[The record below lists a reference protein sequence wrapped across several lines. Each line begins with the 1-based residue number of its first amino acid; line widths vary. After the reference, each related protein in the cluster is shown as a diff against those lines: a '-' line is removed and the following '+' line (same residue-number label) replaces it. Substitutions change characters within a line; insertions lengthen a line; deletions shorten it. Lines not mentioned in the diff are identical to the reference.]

1 MVSLAAKMLTSFLL
15 VGCLDFLKNILT
27 FCISLQMFQPFPPP
41 GKQCDKKV
49 RDTELQNSSCSE
61 QEQQHL
67 LETSGSSSSI
77 LDNPP
82 GSASISVIGKK
93 DDEKKNPGG
102 FQQQHSPP
110 EGSKLQSGDRHSSVS
125 SGTSN
130 SE

>member
-1 MVSLAAKMLTSFLL
+1 
-15 VGCLDFLKNILT
+15 
-27 FCISLQMFQPFPPP
+27 MFQPFPPP

-67 LETSGSSSSI
+67 LEISGSSSSI

-82 GSASISVIGKK
+82 GSGSISVICKK

-102 FQQQHSPP
+102 FQHSPP
-110 EGSKLQSGDRHSSVS
+110 EGSKFQSGDRHSSVS
-125 SGTSN
+125 SGSN
-130 SE
+130 DSE